1 MEFDE
6 QQRGDVTVLQI
17 VGQLDALT
25 EDQMFAKIEE
35 LVLKNK
41 IRLIID
47 IGSLEFVDSAGIG
60 TLVSLFKRMRLMK
73 GDAKILKL
81 GGQPREI
88 FKLLRLD
95 KAFECFDAL
104 DKALASKWP
113 S

>member
-1 MEFDE
+1 VEFEE
-6 QQRGDVTVLQI
+6 QQHGEVTVLKI
-17 VGQLDALT
+17 LGQLDALT
-25 EDQMFAKIEE
+25 EDQMFAKIED
-35 LVLKNK
+35 LVLRNK
-41 IRLIID
+41 TRLVID
-47 IGSLEFVDSAGIG
+47 IFKLEFVDSAGIG
-60 TLVSLFKRMRLMK
+60 ALVSLFKRMRLLK
-73 GDAKILKL
+73 GDAKILGL